1 MLVVSTARIETLLE
15 FSQLEAELTPDDR
28 ELQSEDVEIFLDVL
42 FEEATEEGQAAYLK
56 AIEGLEDE
64 MPWAAVR
71 VREWYEPDP
80 GWSELLKAIQTAPP
94 AAALALNR
102 RLDLEPELL
111 LDALPDFDKRD
122 GAYERLY
129 DALFSWDRNHLLRAI
144 GPVGWVLA
152 DDTEEIAAAT
162 KDAAAKAV
170 EDTAEVA
177 QKAVEKASEAAADVV
192 GDASKIV
199 WAIAKPMLIGVGVI
213 AGTAVVGLVGYAA
226 LSRPHVRVVQGGES
240 S

>member
-15 FSQLEAELTPDDR
+15 FSQLEAELTPEDR
-28 ELQSEDVEIFLDVL
+28 ELHSEDVEIFLDVL
-42 FEEATEEGQAAYLK
+42 WEEATEEGQAAYLE

-71 VREWYEPDP
+71 VREWYDAPDE
-80 GWSELLKAIQTAPP
+80 WNDVLKALQTAPP

-111 LDALPDFDKRD
+111 LDALPDFDKSDD
-122 GAYERLY
+122 GAYDRLY
-129 DALFSWDRNHLLRAI
+129 DALFSWDRNHLLRSI

-152 DDTEEIAAAT
+152 DDTEEIAEAT
-162 KDAAAKAV
+162 KDAAAKAA

-177 QKAVEKASEAAADVV
+177 EKAVEKAKEVATDVV
-192 GDASKIV
+192 GDASKIA
-199 WAIAKPMLIGVGVI
+199 WAIAKPMLIGVGVL
-213 AGTAVVGLVGYAA
+213 AGTAVVGLAGYAA
-226 LSRPHVRVVQGGES
+226 LSRPRVIVQAGDS
-240 S
+240 T

>member
-1 MLVVSTARIETLLE
+1 MLVVSTARIEALLE
-15 FSQLEAELTPDDR
+15 FSQLEAELTPEDQ
-28 ELQSEDVEIFLDVL
+28 EMHSEDVEIFLDVL
-42 FEEATEEGQAAYLK
+42 WEEATEEGQVAYLE

-80 GWSELLKAIQTAPP
+80 DWNDVLKALQSAPP

-102 RLDLEPELL
+102 RLDLEPELV
-111 LDALPDFDKRD
+111 LDALPDFDKSD

-129 DALFSWDRNHLLRAI
+129 DALFSWDRNHLLRSI

-152 DDTEEIAAAT
+152 DDTDEIAEAT
-162 KDAAAKAV
+162 KDAAAKAA
-170 EDTAEVA
+170 EDTVEVA
-177 QKAVEKASEAAADVV
+177 EQAIEKATEVATDIV
-192 GDASKIV
+192 GDASELA
-199 WAIAKPMLIGVGVI
+199 WAVAKPILIGVGVI

-226 LSRPHVRVVQGGES
+226 LSRPQSGERT
-240 S
+240 